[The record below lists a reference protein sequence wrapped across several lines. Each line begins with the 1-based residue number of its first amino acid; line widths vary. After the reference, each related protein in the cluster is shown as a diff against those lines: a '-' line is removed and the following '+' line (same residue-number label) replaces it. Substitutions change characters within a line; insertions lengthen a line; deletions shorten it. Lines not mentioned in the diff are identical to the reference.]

1 MPARDLDHQHVRRV
15 LEADGWTITH
25 DPLRLRW
32 GVRDLYVDLGAERL
46 LAADKGESKI
56 AVEIKSFVGASIVDD
71 IEKALGQFTLY
82 LDVLERVDPQRTLYL
97 AVRTS
102 IYDEVFEDPL
112 GQLLLAKRRI
122 NLLIYH
128 SDKETVSQWT
138 PEPPTAK

>member
-1 MPARDLDHQHVRRV
+1 MPARDFDHHHVRRV

-46 LAADKGESKI
+46 LAAHKGALKI
-56 AVEIKSFVGASIVDD
+56 AVEIKSFVGASVVDD

-82 LDVLERVDPQRTLYL
+82 LDVLERLDPDRILYM
-97 AVRTS
+97 AVSASVRE
-102 IYDEVFEDPL
+102 EVFDDPL

-128 SDKETVSQWT
+128 PEKETISQWT
-138 PEPPTAK
+138 PEPSIVK

>member
-1 MPARDLDHQHVRRV
+1 MPARDFDHQHVRRV
-15 LEADGWTITH
+15 LQMDGWIITH

-32 GVRDLYVDLGAERL
+32 GMRDLYVDLGAERL
-46 LAADKGESKI
+46 LAADKGALKI

-97 AVRTS
+97 AVS
-102 IYDEVFEDPL
+102 AAVYDEVFDDPL

-128 SDKETVSQWT
+128 SEKETIAQWT